1 MVYELGTTFVYHK
14 LLPPIWKQVPNLF
27 SARWRVGFI
36 HIIMIIDLDCV
47 MTSFPT
53 AVLARKKMSQH
64 AACAVCVFF

>member
-1 MVYELGTTFVYHK
+1 MVCKLEATFVYHK
-14 LLPPIWKQVPNLF
+14 LLTPKRGPEPNLF